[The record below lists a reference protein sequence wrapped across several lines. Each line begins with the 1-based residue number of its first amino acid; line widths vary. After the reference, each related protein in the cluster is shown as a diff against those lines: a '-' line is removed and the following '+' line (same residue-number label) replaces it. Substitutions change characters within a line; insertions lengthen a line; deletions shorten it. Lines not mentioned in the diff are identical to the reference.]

1 MPDERLG
8 YRPVPEFTA
17 AFDEPAQ
24 TQSARAHAAIR
35 RRILTAELAPGAI
48 VNERAL
54 MEELDFG
61 RTPVREALLR
71 LASERLV
78 IFQANQAIQ
87 VAPIGFEEVRE
98 LYEVRLH
105 AERLAWRLWHRR
117 RTDADVELL
126 SRTFEAAE
134 RLIAENRAA
143 EIVNLDFDF
152 HACAWRQ
159 ADNRFLAYHLYN
171 LGGLS
176 YRLWYITTERTPERM
191 RAIVRLHDPLI
202 AAFRGEDSNALDRA
216 VADHII
222 EAFEFVMER
231 LKGHGLNAA
240 RHLPIRELLDDA
252 AR

>member
-8 YRPVPEFTA
+8 YRPVPELTPDA
-17 AFDEPAQ
+17 EEPAQ
-24 TQSARAHAAIR
+24 TQAARAHAAIR
-35 RRILTAELAPGAI
+35 RRILTAELTPGSV

-54 MEELDFG
+54 MEGMGFG

-78 IFQANQAIQ
+78 VFKANQAIQ
-87 VAPIGFEEVRE
+87 IAPVGFEEVRE

-117 RTDADVELL
+117 RTGTDIEMLG
-126 SRTFEAAE
+126 RCFEATE

-152 HACAWRQ
+152 HACAWRN
-159 ADNRFLAYHLYN
+159 AGNRFLAHHLYN

-176 YRLWYITTERTPERM
+176 YRLWYLTKDRTPERM
-191 RAIVRLHDPLI
+191 RAIARTHDPIL
-202 AAFRGEDSNALDRA
+202 AAFRGDDAEALDRA
-216 VADHII
+216 VAEHVIH
-222 EAFEFVMER
+222 AFDYVMEQ
-231 LKGHGLNAA
+231 LKGRGLEDA
-240 RHLPIRELLDDA
+240 RNLRIMGLHDDA

>member
-8 YRPVPEFTA
+8 YRPVPEFTPE
-17 AFDEPAQ
+17 FDEPAL
-24 TQSARAHAAIR
+24 TQSARAHTAIR
-35 RRILTAELAPGAI
+35 RRILTAELPPGSI

-54 MEELDFG
+54 MEGMDFG

-71 LASERLV
+71 LASEKLV
-78 IFQANQAIQ
+78 VFKANQAIQ
-87 VAPIGFEEVRE
+87 VAPVGFEEVRE

-105 AERLAWRLWHRR
+105 AERLAWRLWHKR
-117 RTDADVELL
+117 RTDADIETL
-126 SRTFEAAE
+126 SRMFEAAD
-134 RLIAENRAA
+134 RLIAENRTA
-143 EIVNLDFDF
+143 EIIDLDFDF

-159 ADNRFLAYHLYN
+159 ADNRFLAHHLYN

-176 YRLWYITTERTPERM
+176 YRLWYLTTDRTPERM
-191 RAIVRLHDPLI
+191 RSIVRLHNPI
-202 AAFRGEDSNALDRA
+202 VTAFRGEDSNALDRA

-240 RHLPIRELLDDA
+240 RNLPIRELLDDA

>member
-1 MPDERLG
+1 MSDERLG
-8 YRPVPEFTA
+8 YRPVPELTPGA
-17 AFDEPAQ
+17 DEPAQ

-35 RRILTAELAPGAI
+35 RRILTAELAPGSV

-54 MEELDFG
+54 MEDMGFG

-78 IFQANQAIQ
+78 VFKANQAIQ
-87 VAPIGFEEVRE
+87 VAPLGFEEVRE

-117 RTDADVELL
+117 RTRADIEMLER
-126 SRTFEAAE
+126 SFEGVE
-134 RLIAENRAA
+134 RLIAEQRPE

-152 HACAWRQ
+152 HACAWRH
-159 ADNRFLAYHLYN
+159 AGNRFLAHHLYN

-176 YRLWYITTERTPERM
+176 YRLWYLTADRSPDRM
-191 RAIVRLHDPLI
+191 RSIARTHDPI
-202 AAFRGEDSNALDRA
+202 VAAFRGDDANRLDRA
-216 VADHII
+216 VADHVA
-222 EAFEFVMER
+222 EAFEYVMER
-231 LKGHGLNAA
+231 LKGHGLDAA
-240 RHLPIRELLDDA
+240 RNLPIMELRDDA